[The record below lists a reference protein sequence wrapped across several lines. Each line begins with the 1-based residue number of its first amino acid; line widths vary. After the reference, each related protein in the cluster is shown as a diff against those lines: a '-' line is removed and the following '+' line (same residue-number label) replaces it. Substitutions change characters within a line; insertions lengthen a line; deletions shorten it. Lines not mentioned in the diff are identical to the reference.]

1 MDLVTKGI
9 QKMMDNKK
17 SREILKFPLMLFTGW
32 GNMDGESS
40 CRTII

>member
-17 SREILKFPLMLFTGW
+17 SREILKFLLMLFTGW
-32 GNMDGESS
+32 GNMDGEAS